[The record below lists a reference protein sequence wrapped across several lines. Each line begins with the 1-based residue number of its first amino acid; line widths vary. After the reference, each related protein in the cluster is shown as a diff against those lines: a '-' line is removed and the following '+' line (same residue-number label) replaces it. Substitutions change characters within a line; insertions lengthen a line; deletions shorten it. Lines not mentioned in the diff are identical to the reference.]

1 MALPVE
7 MVPLGLPVPPETTVN
22 LGQTDFRDHKEIVEN
37 PEAMVRLVVPVK
49 EEDTVVP
56 DQMENPES
64 LVVQDTEV
72 PAGPVQMDSMD
83 HQAALGFPVVVVI
96 LVTPGETEIPV
107 TPDVKVIPVEEEILV
122 TMVKRET
129 VDAMLNV
136 KLVKPVAKDVSVFLV
151 PVVSPGI
158 PECRESQE

>member
-1 MALPVE
+1 MALQVE
-7 MVPLGLPVPPETTVN
+7 MVPLGLPVSPVTTVS
-22 LGQTDFRDHKEIVEN
+22 LGQTDFRDHKEIAEI
-37 PEAMVRLVVPVK
+37 PEAMVTLVVPEK

-64 LVVQDTEV
+64 LVVQDTV
-72 PAGPVQMDSMD
+72 IPADPVQMDSMD
-83 HQAALGFPVVVVI
+83 HQAALGFLVVVVI
-96 LVTPGETEIPV
+96 LVTPEETEIPV
-107 TPDVKVIPVEEEILV
+107 TPDVKVIPDEEEILV
-122 TMVKRET
+122 TMVRRET
-129 VDAMLNV
+129 GAAMLNV